1 MAAAEPQSELKGTG
15 YELFVFLLSLL
26 AVANFIVVVLAGVT
40 SVAGET
46 AILIEIAITPIFLFD
61 FAYRLLTAPSRQ
73 RYMFRRW
80 GWADLLA
87 VVPLLRLFRI
97 FRMVAVAREA
107 RVVGRE
113 RLLEDVWVSR
123 ASTTFLFTIF
133 LVIVVVEFAGMAEYY
148 VEQGVPHAN
157 ITSAGDSIWWGLVT
171 ITTVGYGDEY
181 PVGEGGR
188 LVGVL
193 LLFAG
198 IGLFSV
204 LTGFIANV
212 FLAPDM
218 PRRRARVAPGTPAAE
233 LAALHELLREQEKQQ
248 AAIRAKLHD
257 LERSMLV
264 RTAPVAPP
272 ASTSGAEPA
281 S

>member
-1 MAAAEPQSELKGTG
+1 M
-15 YELFVFLLSLL
+15 
-26 AVANFIVVVLAGVT
+26 
-40 SVAGET
+40 
-46 AILIEIAITPIFLFD
+46 
-61 FAYRLLTAPSRQ
+61 
-73 RYMFRRW
+73 
-80 GWADLLA
+80 
-87 VVPLLRLFRI
+87 PLLRLFRI

-113 RLLEDVWVSR
+113 RLLEDIWVSR

-133 LVIVVVEFAGMAEYY
+133 LVIAVVEFAGMAEYY
-148 VEQGVPHAN
+148 VEQGVPNAN
-157 ITSAGDSIWWGLVT
+157 ITTAGDSIWWGLVT
-171 ITTVGYGDEY
+171 ITTVGYGDQY

-212 FLAPDM
+212 FLAPDL

-264 RTAPVAPP
+264 RTSSVAPP